1 MGFELPAA
9 DIRVQHLG
17 FKVSCAGGVGGRREP
32 AVLLEGLWAL

>member
-17 FKVSCAGGVGGRREP
+17 FKVSCAGGWVGE
-32 AVLLEGLWAL
+32 EGTCSPT